1 MENET
6 PSTMPP
12 QIESEVAAIRAR
24 RHTWRKFNW
33 NWVVAPLMLI
43 IGMLI
48 GFFGR
53 PLVLPEK
60 SAGNSV
66 VDQLIAQTRHF
77 KGNANAPVTILEFS
91 DFQ

>member
-1 MENET
+1 METKET
-6 PSTMPP
+6 TNGASSS
-12 QIESEVAAIRAR
+12 IETQVSAMRAR
-24 RHTWRKFNW
+24 RRKKFNW

-43 IGMLI
+43 IGVLI
-48 GFFGR
+48 GFLGR

-60 SAGNSV
+60 STGNSV

>member
-6 PSTMPP
+6 PSAMPTP
-12 QIESEVAAIRAR
+12 IESQVAAIRAR
-24 RHTWRKFNW
+24 RRKKFNW

-43 IGMLI
+43 IGVLI

-60 SAGNSV
+60 STGNSV